1 MDDDGLENFDCVTII
16 DSCYS
21 GLATRVG
28 NLQTRCAE
36 VVPSVREDQLA
47 FSKNKDN
54 AGKVTARSFTVKLAE
69 LISRRRGKGHESIT
83 FLDAV
88 D

>member
-1 MDDDGLENFDCVTII
+1 MDDGGLENFDSVTII
-16 DSCYS
+16 DSCHS
-21 GLATRVG
+21 GLATWVG

-36 VVPSVREDQLA
+36 VVSSVREDQLA

-54 AGKVTARSFTVKLAE
+54 AGKVTARSFTAKLAE